1 MKLIYPTVEL
11 WHQNDAINHVA
22 KCARVCYA
30 SEVDNPESNIKLVKS
45 LENKGH
51 LSMFRHETKCF
62 IVFKKDNPNWTGI
75 YNELRKF
82 TYCPFVQFIQHNG
95 RIYCCTNGQL
105 WRDLKD
111 HTIVERL
118 SPYEVSVNIFNQTEI
133 GWKLM
138 RYTFCLT
145 TSIRVSR
152 ELNRVSPNNIAEQS
166 TRYVDFGKKG
176 GITICLPHWWL
187 GSPWYIKAAFKTYW
201 KICEIAYKL
210 ALKVGF
216 KPEDASGLLPLQTA
230 TKVVYTYNIDEWK
243 HIIDLRY
250 HGTTGKPH
258 PDAKQVINLV
268 RLYLQDEGYEL

>member
-1 MKLIYPTVEL
+1 MKLVYPTVEL
-11 WHQNDAINHVA
+11 WEQTDKVTHVA

-30 SEVDNPESNIKLVKS
+30 SESDNPDANLKLVNS

-51 LSMFRHETKCF
+51 LSMFRHESRYF
-62 IVFKKDNPNWTGI
+62 IIRKKDCPMYREI
-75 YNELRKF
+75 YEYLREYKH
-82 TYCPFVQFIQHNG
+82 CPYIQFKCNNG
-95 RIYCCTNGQL
+95 VIYISTNGNFYKEEDVLQAL
-105 WRDLKD
+105 IY
-111 HTIVERL
+111 T
-118 SPYEVSVNIFNQTEI
+118 YEVDSIEFEATEI
-133 GWKLM
+133 GWGLM

-176 GITICLPHWWL
+176 GIAICLPHWWL
-187 GSPWYIKAAFKTYW
+187 GSPWYIKTAFKTYW
-201 KICEIAYKL
+201 KMCEIAYKL

-230 TKVVYTYNIDEWK
+230 TKVVYTYNVNEWE

-258 PDAKQVINLV
+258 PDAKRVISLV
-268 RLYLQDEGYEL
+268 RYCMQDKGYEL

>member
-30 SEVDNPESNIKLVKS
+30 SEVDNPDSNIKLVKS

-62 IVFKKDNPNWTGI
+62 IVPKKDNPNWQGI

-82 TYCPFVQFIQHNG
+82 VYCPFIQFIQYNG
-95 RIYCCTNGQL
+95 RIYCCTNGHL
-105 WRDLKD
+105 WRYLKD

-118 SPYEVSVNIFNQTEI
+118 SPYEVSVGIFNQTEI

-138 RYTFCLT
+138 RYTFCLI

-166 TRYVDFGKKG
+166 TRYVDFGKRG
-176 GITICLPHWWL
+176 GITICLPHWWI
-187 GSPWYIKAAFKTYW
+187 GSPWYIKTAFKTYW

-230 TKVVYTYNIDEWK
+230 TKVVYTYSVDEWK

-258 PDAKQVINLV
+258 PDAKRVIGLV

>member
-1 MKLIYPTVEL
+1 MKLVYPTVEA
-11 WHQNDAINHVA
+11 WKQTSRVDHVA

-30 SEVDNPESNIKLVKS
+30 SESDNEDSNLRLVSS
-45 LENKGH
+45 LEKKGH

-62 IVFKKDNPNWTGI
+62 IVPRKDNPDWRGI
-75 YNELRKF
+75 YNELTKF
-82 TYCPFVQFIQHNG
+82 IYCPFIAFVHANG
-95 RIYCCTNGQL
+95 TTFVSTNGQL
-105 WRDLKD
+105 WRDLEGHK
-111 HTIVERL
+111 IVERL
-118 SPYEVSVNIFNQTEI
+118 SKYEVPIEHFQTTET
-133 GWKLM
+133 GWGLM

-187 GSPWYIKAAFKTYW
+187 GSPWYIKTAFKTYW
-201 KICEIAYKL
+201 KMCEIAYKL

-230 TKVVYTYNIDEWK
+230 TKVVYTYNVNEWK

-258 PDAKQVINLV
+258 PDAKRVISLV
-268 RLYLQDEGYEL
+268 RWYLQEEGYEL

>member
-1 MKLIYPTVEL
+1 MKLVYPTVEA
-11 WHQNDAINHVA
+11 WKQTSRVDHVA

-30 SEVDNPESNIKLVKS
+30 SESDSEDSNLRLVNS
-45 LENKGH
+45 LEKKGH
-51 LSMFRHETKCF
+51 LSMFRHETRCF
-62 IVFKKDNPNWTGI
+62 IVPKKDNPDWKGI
-75 YNELRKF
+75 YNELTKF
-82 TYCPFVQFIQHNG
+82 IYCPFISFIHANG
-95 RIYCCTNGQL
+95 TTFVSTNGQL
-105 WRDLKD
+105 WRDLKT
-111 HTIVERL
+111 HKIVERL
-118 SPYEVSVNIFNQTEI
+118 SKYEVPIEQFKETEI
-133 GWKLM
+133 GWGLM

-187 GSPWYIKAAFKTYW
+187 GSPWYIKLAFKAYW
-201 KICEIAYKL
+201 KMCEIAYKL

-230 TKVVYTYNIDEWK
+230 TKVVYTYNVNEWK

-258 PDAKQVINLV
+258 PDAKRVISLV
-268 RLYLQDEGYEL
+268 RWCMLGNGYEM

>member
-1 MKLIYPTVEL
+1 MKLVYPTVEA
-11 WHQNDAINHVA
+11 WKQTSRVDHVA

-30 SEVDNPESNIKLVKS
+30 SESDSEDSNLRLVNS
-45 LENKGH
+45 LEKKGH

-62 IVFKKDNPNWTGI
+62 IVHRKDNPDWRGI
-75 YNELRKF
+75 YSELTKF
-82 TYCPFVQFIQHNG
+82 IYCPFIAFVHNDG
-95 RIYCCTNGQL
+95 TTYVSTNGQL
-105 WRDLKD
+105 WRDLEGHK
-111 HTIVERL
+111 IVERL
-118 SPYEVSVNIFNQTEI
+118 SKYEVPIEQFKETEI
-133 GWKLM
+133 GWGLM

-152 ELNRVSPNNIAEQS
+152 ELNRVSPNNISEQS

-187 GSPWYIKAAFKTYW
+187 GSPWYIKTAFKTYW
-201 KICEIAYKL
+201 KMCEIAYKL

-230 TKVVYTYNIDEWK
+230 TKVVYTYNVNEWK

-258 PDAKQVINLV
+258 PDAKRVISLV
-268 RLYLQDEGYEL
+268 RWYLQEEGYEL

>member
-11 WHQNDAINHVA
+11 WEQTDSVTHIA

-30 SEVDNPESNIKLVKS
+30 SESDNPDANVRLVNS
-45 LENKGH
+45 LKNKGH
-51 LSMFRHETKCF
+51 LSMFRHETRCF
-62 IVFKKDNPNWTGI
+62 IIHRKDNPDWKGI
-75 YNELRKF
+75 YNELTKF
-82 TYCPFVQFIQHNG
+82 IYCPFINFVHSNG
-95 RIYCCTNGQL
+95 TTFVSTNGQL
-105 WRDLKD
+105 WRDLESHK
-111 HTIVERL
+111 IVERL
-118 SPYEVSVNIFNQTEI
+118 SKYEVPIEQFKETEI
-133 GWKLM
+133 GWGLM

-201 KICEIAYKL
+201 KMCEIAYKL

-230 TKVVYTYNIDEWK
+230 TKVVYTYSIDEWK
-243 HIIDLRY
+243 HIINLRY

-258 PDAKQVINLV
+258 PDAKRVISLV
-268 RLYLQDEGYEL
+268 RHYLQDEGYEL